1 MLSARFDGGHLEQ
14 LFREARRTQQCP
26 PISSHTPMNSSHHVS
41 SLTQIAVQ
49 VYAILK
55 QHDYN
60 VRMVHAGAGEDFGAA
75 TMEYLGE
82 LFEQRGI
89 LLPVCSSHYA
99 EMTGSKYSSFKELVF
114 AYDNDLQIVPL
125 RVSTTYPP
133 CPPHG
138 ESHPYNKK
146 GQAIGYV
153 RAAMPSS
160 VVYIDC
166 LDGKKNLLKAEDI
179 AVLIAERLRRG
190 IEAGHLSTEVAV
202 IANGLPLWG
211 GVQVYANW
219 VVLCLQAGVLQQPR
233 CFSRISFFF
242 EFGQAGSHVLG
253 YGRFAFL
260 SGPSLSSEPRS
271 RGGGPEVGPRWPKD
285 RRLPGITGCSWTLV
299 GGVFVRDRPEWF
311 GARFLGQG
319 AVAAQGKYSSV
330 TATVE
335 MLNRETHAVPDGYCV
350 VFSTSQQNYF
360 LLWREDKKA
369 QVVELLD
376 IGSKSGNKWS
386 TSQTISLP
394 PCTETEMPVG

>member
-138 ESHPYNKK
+138 ESHPYDKK

-202 IANGLPLWG
+202 C
-211 GVQVYANW
+211 VF
-219 VVLCLQAGVLQQPR
+219 AGR
-233 CFSRISFFF
+233 HR
-242 EFGQAGSHVLG
+242 
-253 YGRFAFL
+253 
-260 SGPSLSSEPRS
+260 
-271 RGGGPEVGPRWPKD
+271 
-285 RRLPGITGCSWTLV
+285 
-299 GGVFVRDRPEWF
+299 
-311 GARFLGQG
+311 
-319 AVAAQGKYSSV
+319 
-330 TATVE
+330 
-335 MLNRETHAVPDGYCV
+335 
-350 VFSTSQQNYF
+350 
-360 LLWREDKKA
+360 
-369 QVVELLD
+369 
-376 IGSKSGNKWS
+376 
-386 TSQTISLP
+386 
-394 PCTETEMPVG
+394 

>member
-1 MLSARFDGGHLEQ
+1 
-14 LFREARRTQQCP
+14 
-26 PISSHTPMNSSHHVS
+26 MNSSHHVS

-138 ESHPYNKK
+138 ESHPYDKK

-166 LDGKKNLLKAEDI
+166 LDGKNLLKAEDI

-202 IANGLPLWG
+202 C
-211 GVQVYANW
+211 VF
-219 VVLCLQAGVLQQPR
+219 AGR
-233 CFSRISFFF
+233 
-242 EFGQAGSHVLG
+242 H
-253 YGRFAFL
+253 
-260 SGPSLSSEPRS
+260 
-271 RGGGPEVGPRWPKD
+271 
-285 RRLPGITGCSWTLV
+285 
-299 GGVFVRDRPEWF
+299 
-311 GARFLGQG
+311 
-319 AVAAQGKYSSV
+319 
-330 TATVE
+330 
-335 MLNRETHAVPDGYCV
+335 H
-350 VFSTSQQNYF
+350 
-360 LLWREDKKA
+360 
-369 QVVELLD
+369 
-376 IGSKSGNKWS
+376 
-386 TSQTISLP
+386 
-394 PCTETEMPVG
+394 